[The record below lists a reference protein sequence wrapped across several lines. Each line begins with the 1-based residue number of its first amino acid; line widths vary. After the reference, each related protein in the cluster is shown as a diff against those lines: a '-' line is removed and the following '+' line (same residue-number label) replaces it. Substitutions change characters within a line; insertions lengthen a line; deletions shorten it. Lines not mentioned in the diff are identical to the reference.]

1 VRRGLLEQVEDD
13 ATMRRLMWLGGASQ
27 EVQECPIPEPGPG
40 QVRVKVHACGVCMTE
55 VHYADGLFPVPEPA
69 PFVWGHEWG
78 GTVDALGPG
87 VTGVEVGAAVS
98 GSSRGG
104 FAEYVVLPAANV
116 VPLPPGVPLDACIFV
131 EPLAC
136 CWASVQAAAPKP
148 GMTALVTGAGPMGQM
163 TAQLT
168 RLAGARVLVSDP
180 DERCRA
186 LAVELGAEA
195 AVDPIRESV
204 ADAVR
209 AFVGANGAIG
219 ASGAARTTD
228 AAGLAG
234 AGQTIGPAM
243 PPGAGPDYGVDIAL
257 ESAGNPSA
265 LADCI
270 DAVRPGGTIIMVGV
284 APEAATLPFPI
295 WRFHRRQLNL
305 KGVYGSGGIA
315 SFRAAVAALPQL
327 SLTTMISHRFGLGEI
342 DQAYALA
349 RSGQRGKLLVEPWR

>member
-1 VRRGLLEQVEDD
+1 
-13 ATMRRLMWLGGASQ
+13 
-27 EVQECPIPEPGPG
+27 
-40 QVRVKVHACGVCMTE
+40 
-55 VHYADGLFPVPEPA
+55 
-69 PFVWGHEWG
+69 
-78 GTVDALGPG
+78 
-87 VTGVEVGAAVS
+87 VS

-104 FAEYVVLPAANV
+104 FAEYVVLPAENV

-136 CWASVQAAAPKP
+136 CWAAVQAAAPKP

-163 TAQLT
+163 TAQLA

-186 LAVELGAEA
+186 LATEFGADA

-209 AFVGANGAIG
+209 AFVGA
-219 ASGAARTTD
+219 SGAAVTSG
-228 AAGLAG
+228 AAGASATTGATRPDGPIG

-257 ESAGNPSA
+257 ESSGNPSA

-270 DAVRPGGTIIMVGV
+270 DAVRPGGTIVMVGV
-284 APEAATLPFPI
+284 APESATLAFPI

-315 SFRAAVAALPQL
+315 SFRAAVAALPKLNVTQ
-327 SLTTMISHRFGLGEI
+327 MISHRFGLGEI